1 MGVQDIRVSGVSENI
16 PYIYSLLT
24 HVGGAL
30 LNHHTWSMAWFG
42 LAWLGLGPAWAR
54 LGPSLGPAWTTFFD
68 DLLFAVLDFPGLPDR
83 ADRSV

>member
-1 MGVQDIRVSGVSENI
+1 ME
-16 PYIYSLLT
+16 PC
-24 HVGGAL
+24 GGQKVCLSA
-30 LNHHTWSMAWFG
+30 AWLG

-54 LGPSLGPAWTTFFD
+54 LGLAWPGPGLGPVWARLGLAWLGPGLGPAWTTFFD